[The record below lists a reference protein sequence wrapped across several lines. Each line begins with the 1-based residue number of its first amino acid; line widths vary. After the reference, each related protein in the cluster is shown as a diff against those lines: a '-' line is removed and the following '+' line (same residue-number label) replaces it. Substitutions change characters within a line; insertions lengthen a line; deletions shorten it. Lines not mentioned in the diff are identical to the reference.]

1 MRDHSDRS
9 TNPQHADVPEVG
21 RPRGSVW
28 RPLYAEGIAWE
39 GQVFVAGGEHD
50 LAARLIVT
58 KTRLA
63 LISGGDVA
71 LEVPRRWLRPDARLK
86 GDDRV
91 VLSITPETGIAGTSD
106 TDRIVL
112 IVRNGRAEAERLV
125 SRLTGHPVTAD
136 GSPAKRMQAESPVW
150 DTRVGAAPA
159 MALPPLPDFGD
170 EDAPRDKRQW
180 PPVGPEAVPPPAPK
194 RQAAPKPATESIAA
208 WTARNLDRPSAPQPD
223 PVPATVSRAAKRMGT
238 LSDGKTVSDLEVPVI
253 PPKPGGGQVPR
264 VVRGL
269 QVAILAVLLGTGW
282 YFGADQIASDFSFE
296 ALRDRVQELTSNDD
310 PDGSDEVSQTGANID
325 APTATATTP
334 PQGDGTGGAGQAD
347 LNNDIATEEPTG
359 TEEDTSTGLGG
370 ATEELPEEYPTAEP
384 TDEPVPTD
392 EPAPTEEEVV
402 EEPTAEPTDEPA
414 PTEEPTAEP
423 TEEPT
428 LEPTEEPA
436 PTEEP
441 TTEPTAEPTDEPTA
455 EPTTEPT
462 TEPTD
467 EPVVTETPAA
477 TATTEPTAEPTATET
492 AAATETPTTEAT
504 EVPTEAPLEPQKP
517 SVDPSTTP
525 VPEAVVGP
533 FRYTIAGA
541 ALGEE
546 IATELPEVQAVTYG
560 EWVVL
565 SVHARNTSGTEQVF
579 DMSQF
584 KLLADGEEV
593 LLDTGNSWIA
603 SMLGYTPAYGNTES
617 ILWAP
622 DEAHQIALTFLAPLD
637 AESLVL
643 QIGDQ
648 AIDLSESLAA
658 SNSLTQGEQAV
669 STPEP
674 YEATVVEVV
683 DAETIVVE
691 KDGIRQT
698 VKYLGV
704 EGPTGEDCFAAEATA
719 ANSELVAGKTV
730 RLERQA
736 TNTDAKGNWVRD
748 VWVAN
753 EDGSYTLVSQ
763 ALVRE
768 GAMTAAISEP
778 NTRFASWLT
787 ASQATAESEALGM
800 WSACAAAG
808 DGSGETVSTSS
819 TTINRWNLN
828 RPW

>member
-1 MRDHSDRS
+1 MRDRSNRS

-39 GQVFVAGGEHD
+39 GQVFIAGGEHD

-71 LEVPRRWLRPDARLK
+71 LEVLRRWLRPDARLK

-91 VLSITPETGIAGTSD
+91 ILSITPETGIAGTSD

-125 SRLTGHPVTAD
+125 SRLTGHPVAAD
-136 GSPAKRMQAESPVW
+136 DSPAKRMQAESPVW

-170 EDAPRDKRQW
+170 EDAPREKRQRQW
-180 PPVGPEAVPPPAPK
+180 PPTGPEAVPPPAPK
-194 RQAAPKPATESIAA
+194 RQSVPKPATESIAA
-208 WTARNLDRPSAPQPD
+208 WTSRNLDRPGAPQPE
-223 PVPATVSRAAKRMGT
+223 PVPASVSRAAKRMGT
-238 LSDGKTVSDLEVPVI
+238 LGDGKTVSDLEVPVI

-269 QVAILAVLLGTGW
+269 QVAILAVLIGTGW
-282 YFGADQIASDFSFE
+282 YFGADQVASDFSFA
-296 ALRDRVQELTSNDD
+296 ALRDRVQELTSNDED
-310 PDGSDEVSQTGANID
+310 PGDSDLSQTSANID
-325 APTATATTP
+325 APTATSTTP

-347 LNNDIATEEPTG
+347 LSSEDPTEESAG
-359 TEEDTSTGLGG
+359 TEEDTETGLGG
-370 ATEELPEEYPTAEP
+370 ATEELPEEYPT
-384 TDEPVPTD
+384 T
-392 EPAPTEEEVV
+392 
-402 EEPTAEPTDEPA
+402 EPTDEPA

-423 TEEPT
+423 TDEPT
-428 LEPTEEPA
+428 AEPTAE

-441 TTEPTAEPTDEPTA
+441 TTEPTTEPTA
-455 EPTTEPT
+455 
-462 TEPTD
+462 EPTD

-477 TATTEPTAEPTATET
+477 TATSEPTTEPTATET
-492 AAATETPTTEAT
+492 VTATDTPTTEAT
-504 EVPTEAPLEPQKP
+504 EVPTEAPLEPQEP

-541 ALGEE
+541 ASGEE
-546 IATELPEVQAVTYG
+546 IAAELPEVQAVTYG
-560 EWVVL
+560 KWVVL
-565 SVHARNTSGTEQVF
+565 SVYARNNTGTEQVF

-637 AESLVL
+637 AQSLVL

-648 AIDLSESLAA
+648 SIDLSESLAA
-658 SNSLTQGEQAV
+658 SNSLTQGEQPV
-669 STPEP
+669 STPEA
-674 YEATVVEVV
+674 YAATVVEVV
-683 DAETIVVE
+683 DAETIVIE
-691 KDGIRQT
+691 KDGIKQT

-704 EGPTGEDCFAAEATA
+704 EGPTGADCFAEEATA

-768 GAMTAAISEP
+768 GAMTANISEP

-800 WSACAAAG
+800 WSACAV
-808 DGSGETVSTSS
+808 SGESTGETTPTTSTVIDRRSD
-819 TTINRWNLN
+819 NRAF
-828 RPW
+828 